1 MSAAVERLKGSITAL
16 ITPFKNGEFDEQAF
30 KRLVEWQIAEG
41 TDGLVPVGT
50 TGESP
55 TLSHKEH
62 MRVVELCVETARGR
76 VPVIAGAGSNSTRE
90 AIELTRHAKQVGA
103 DAALSVAPYYN
114 KPTQDG
120 LYRHFAAIAEAVDLP
135 IVLYN
140 IPGRSIVEISVETM
154 AKLAE
159 IPNIV
164 GVKDATGNLARA
176 SRDRAALPK
185 SFVRLS
191 GDDATALGFMAHGGV
206 GCISVT
212 SNVAPR
218 ASRRVPGRL
227 PRPGNY
233 AKALAIQDRLMAL
246 HDALFCEA
254 SPAPTKYAA
263 SLLGLCDDE
272 VRLPI
277 VALVRHRGARP
288 SGRRWRPRSSSTPDH
303 GQEEGRRSEDR
314 RRQPQ
319 GASSLLY

>member
-1 MSAAVERLKGSITAL
+1 MPTAVERLKGSITAL
-16 ITPFKNGEFDEQAF
+16 ITPFKSGEVDEQAF

-76 VPVIAGAGSNSTRE
+76 VPVIAGAGSNSTQE
-90 AIELTRHAKQVGA
+90 AIELTRHAKRVGA

-154 AKLAE
+154 AKLAQ

-176 SRDRAALPK
+176 SRDRGALPK

-191 GDDATALGFMAHGGV
+191 GDDATTLGYMAHGGV

-218 ASRRVPGRL
+218 ACAEFQDSCL
-227 PRPGNY
+227 AGNF
-233 AKALAIQDRLMAL
+233 AKALSIQDRLMGL

-263 SLLGLCDDE
+263 SLLGLCEED

-277 VALVRHRGARP
+277 VPL
-288 SGRRWRPRSSSTPDH
+288 SGK
-303 GQEEGRRSEDR
+303 GRETVK
-314 RRQPQ
+314 
-319 GASSLLY
+319 AAMAAANLLNA